1 MAMAPTVDPFAVED
15 PSELEDWHVP
25 VSFMKSRHSERI
37 RAEPPPEEA
46 WRMKDRVSGLTPRS
60 LAPPLYSFCTVK
72 AWGWSLGMRLP
83 SVGGEYS
90 AGDIVNRKI
99 FTLKNI
105 CLKFSHCYIFGISA
119 DRKYSVIGRRSMLK
133 KFAF

>member
-72 AWGWSLGMRLP
+72 AWGVEPGNEATFRGRGVFSRR
-83 SVGGEYS
+83 Y
-90 AGDIVNRKI
+90 RKSEN
-99 FTLKNI
+99 FH
-105 CLKFSHCYIFGISA
+105 S
-119 DRKYSVIGRRSMLK
+119 
-133 KFAF
+133 